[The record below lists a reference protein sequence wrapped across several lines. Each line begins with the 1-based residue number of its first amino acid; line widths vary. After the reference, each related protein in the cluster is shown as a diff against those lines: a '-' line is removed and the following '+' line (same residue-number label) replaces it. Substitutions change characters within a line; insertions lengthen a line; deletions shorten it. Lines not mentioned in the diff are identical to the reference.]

1 MKREEIPD
9 DPNMQPCSQELMS
22 WPREGRKP
30 AVAGTSFCQRNRDL
44 QGGGEGSNPAG
55 QAEKTVTEPTDT

>member
-1 MKREEIPD
+1 MTQI
-9 DPNMQPCSQELMS
+9 CSPVARSSCLGL
-22 WPREGRKP
+22 REGRKP